1 MGYSPWGYQRVG
13 HDLAT
18 CGYSLQVILSSA
30 SRVRKVSEKVG
41 LADWVAGL
49 GEEKRDML

>member
-18 CGYSLQVILSSA
+18 CGYSPQFILPSA

-49 GEEKRDML
+49 GKEKRDML